1 MEETA
6 SFTAEQAAAAN
17 RILRAELGLGPQEFS
32 TEQFVGM
39 ISEEIEKL
47 RASGK
52 TDDEIVR
59 LLNEGVG
66 VTVSP
71 DSIRRFYADEAQRI
85 GYR

>member
-1 MEETA
+1 
-6 SFTAEQAAAAN
+6 
-17 RILRAELGLGPQEFS
+17 LRAELGLGPQEFS

-85 GYR
+85 G